1 MVIGG
6 GGATGEW
13 NKWLQRS
20 LVLLVLACPCAIVI
34 AAPIPSV
41 CTIAIAARHG
51 VLIKGSTVVENL
63 GLVNI
68 LAVDKTGTLTKGF
81 FSVSEK

>member
-1 MVIGG
+1 
-6 GGATGEW
+6 
-13 NKWLQRS
+13 
-20 LVLLVLACPCAIVI
+20 VLACPCAIVI

-41 CTIAIAARHG
+41 CAIAVAARNG

-63 GLVNI
+63 GLVKT

-81 FSVSEK
+81 FSVSERYRLTD